1 MTRRSLAFCGAS
13 AAVLTLTAHSALAQ
27 AQAPSATQQG
37 RPAAAAAAGSTATL
51 QELVV
56 TAQKREQNLNDI
68 GMSVQAA
75 SGEKLTQLGITSTE
89 DLKKIIP
96 GFEVTPNYYGTNVY
110 TIRGVGFQDTSL
122 AGSPT
127 VTVYQDEAPLPF
139 SILTSGTTMD
149 LQRVEVLKGPQGT
162 LFGNNATAGAINY
175 IANKPTDYFAAG
187 GHVTVGNYDRV
198 NVEGYVSGPLAE
210 GLDARFA
217 FQSLNS
223 GAWQQGYGPQNGQET
238 GGQDFQNA
246 RLSVS
251 WKPNDQFR
259 ALLTANTWWD
269 KSYNQVGQL
278 YGLAGGRNHIMPQFL
293 LNYPLAPHTPEAASW
308 LSCVNKSPFS
318 PVAAQNLGTLYLTPI
333 NPDGTP
339 APAGLTTGPAP
350 AGYTGKNVESESNDN
365 SSAVVNGAQP
375 TDCVPMR
382 RDNKFYSVSL
392 RMDYDFG
399 NGVTL
404 TSLSEYLHFHRFA
417 GVDGAGVPELDYQ
430 SLQRGEIET
439 AYQEL
444 RLAGKFW
451 GDKGNWLFG
460 VNYEYDN
467 TSDHFLQT
475 YNGSTASPTQIP
487 FSGLCFAGLGACT
500 AAETIG
506 SPTYNAALYPLSR
519 DLTLGPTEPSDFQ
532 RTNTFAVF
540 AHGEYPIR
548 DNLILV
554 GGLRFTQE
562 NKTGKTCGLDGGDG
576 SWAIVAQNISNLL
589 EVLNPAGYLQ
599 QTYGAATPGHPIGG
613 FISAVDAYLQ
623 GAGKGINGGPHSCG
637 TTGFAP
643 LFQSFGASFPGAKLN
658 QNNVSWEA
666 GLDWKVDPTTLLYV
680 HISQGYKGGSF
691 PTVAMSSAAQA
702 VPVSQ
707 EDLLSYEGGV
717 KGTWFDNQL
726 SVNGAVFY
734 YDYTDKQILGAET
747 DPIFGPLATLVN
759 VPKSHVTGFEL
770 SGVFTPHALEGLSLS
785 VGVSYQNSH
794 IDECSGAA
802 SNFGNCVNGHYITPD
817 AFSKPVDIT
826 GQSFPSAPEW
836 QGFFDGQYDWK
847 IVHDINAFAGLHL
860 QYSDV
865 THTGFQDPNPP
876 ATPPV
881 YVPGAACGGPVLC
894 YEPGKVPA
902 YMLLDLRA
910 GIEKDAWRAEVW
922 ARNLTNKW
930 YWTAADRVNDTI
942 LRYTGMPRTYGVTV
956 TYRYH

>member
-1 MTRRSLAFCGAS
+1 MTRRSLAYCGVS
-13 AAVLTLTAHSALAQ
+13 AAVIAFTAQSALAQ
-27 AQAPSATQQG
+27 TTAPSAAQQG
-37 RPAAAAAAGSTATL
+37 RPAAAAAPSAATL

-56 TAQKREQNLNDI
+56 TALKREQNLNDV

-175 IANKPTDYFAAG
+175 VASKPTDYFAAG
-187 GHVTVGNYDRV
+187 GHVTLGNYDRV
-198 NVEGYVSGPLAE
+198 NVEGYVSGPLLE
-210 GLDARFA
+210 GVDARFA

-223 GAWQQGYGPQNGQET
+223 GAWQKGYGPQSGQET

-259 ALLTANTWWD
+259 ALLTANAWWD
-269 KSYNQVGQL
+269 KSYNQVGQF

-293 LNYPLAPHTPEAASW
+293 LDYPLAPHTPEAASW
-308 LSCVNKSPFS
+308 VGCVNKSPFDPIS
-318 PVAAQNLGTLYLTPI
+318 GQNLGTLYLTPI

-339 APAGLTTGPAP
+339 APAGFQTGPAP
-350 AGYTGKNVESESNDN
+350 KGYAGKNVESESNDN
-365 SSAVVNGAQP
+365 SSVVVNGGQP
-375 TDCVPMR
+375 TDCTAMR
-382 RDNKFYSVSL
+382 RDNKFYSVNL
-392 RMDYDFG
+392 RMDYEFG
-399 NGVTL
+399 NGLTL
-404 TSLSEYLHFHRFA
+404 TSLTEYLHFHRYA
-417 GVDGAGVPELDYQ
+417 GVDGAGVPEQDYQ

-439 AYQEL
+439 VYQEL
-444 RLAGKFW
+444 RLSGKFW
-451 GDKGNWLFG
+451 GGKGNWLVG
-460 VNYEYDN
+460 VNYEYDD

-500 AAETIG
+500 PAEMLG
-506 SPTYNAALYPLSR
+506 SPSYNPALYPLSL
-519 DLTLGPTEPSDFQ
+519 DLTLGPTEPADFQ
-532 RTNTFAVF
+532 RTNTYAVF
-540 AHGEYPIR
+540 AHGEYPIL
-548 DNLILV
+548 DNLTLV

-562 NKTGKTCGLDGGDG
+562 DKTGKTCGLDGGDG
-576 SWAIVAQNISNLL
+576 SWALVAQNISNLL
-589 EVLNPAGYLQ
+589 EVLSPAGYLQ
-599 QTYGAATPGHPIGG
+599 QTYGAATPAKPIGG

-637 TTGFAP
+637 TTGPAP
-643 LFQSFGASFPGAKLN
+643 LFQSFGAGSPGAKLN

-666 GLDWKVDPTTLLYV
+666 GLDWKFDPTTLVYL

-691 PTVAMSSAAQA
+691 PTVAMSSSAQA

-707 EDLLSYEGGV
+707 EDLLSYEVGV
-717 KGTWFDNQL
+717 KGTWLDNQVQL
-726 SVNGAVFY
+726 NGAIFY

-759 VPKSHVTGFEL
+759 VPKSHVSGFEL
-770 SGVFTPHALEGLSLS
+770 SAVATPHAVEGLTLS
-785 VGVSYQNSH
+785 AGVSYQNSR
-794 IDECSGAA
+794 IDNCSGGV

-836 QGFFDGQYDWK
+836 QGYFDGQYDWK
-847 IVHDINAFAGLHL
+847 IVHDINAFAGIHV

-865 THTGFQDPNPP
+865 THTGFQDPTPP

-902 YMLLDLRA
+902 YTLIDLRA

-922 ARNLTNKW
+922 GRNITNKW

-942 LRYTGMPRTYGVTV
+942 LRYTGMPTTYGVTI